1 MLPRPFQPIAERV
14 AMHPQPMSRSRMTSQ
29 MGSFYLVSRQHFP
42 AYVIHECFPVAQP
55 GEAFGV
61 ARCEHGLLLGI
72 HLAAHMIR
80 RDYPAAAGFGNQAF
94 NIRYQLAHIPWPS
107 VVTEQIHG
115 ILLEYDRGEIAPD
128 KNRYFHGA
136 RSESRRPDMV
146 STQAIIQV
154 ASKAPFI
161 DFTTEIMI
169 GRGNEAYIY
178 LDHLRP
184 SDPLELALCDNL
196 RNRLAPDERSFPFVP
211 SL

>member
-1 MLPRPFQPIAERV
+1 
-14 AMHPQPMSRSRMTSQ
+14 MTSQ
-29 MGSFYLVSRQHFP
+29 VGSFHIVNRQHSA
-42 AYVIHECFPVAQP
+42 AYVIHECFTLAQP
-55 GEAFGV
+55 GEALGV
-61 ARCEHGLLLGI
+61 TRRRHGILLGA
-72 HLAAHMIR
+72 HLATHLVR
-80 RDYPAAAGFGNQAF
+80 RDYPAAAGFGRQAF
-94 NIRYQLAHIPWPS
+94 NSRYQLAHIPWPS

-115 ILLEYDRGEIAPD
+115 ILLEYDRREIAPD
-128 KNRYFHGA
+128 KHWYVHGA

-184 SDPLELALCDNL
+184 SDPLELALLQD
-196 RNRLAPDERSFPFVP
+196 A
-211 SL
+211 